1 MSESPEFSLVLNAF
15 REVQA
20 ELGQAPAS
28 GALLFPKISQ
38 ALDAVGRLPRNALL
52 FGIGADGLPLLLS
65 LRDPRPGPILIIG
78 DRHSGKTA
86 LLKAMLWAAERLN
99 PPGSLYFVVLSRSPG
114 EWERFLRSAYL
125 AGVWLVGEPET
136 EMLLYELARRAEA
149 RQERAPILF
158 LFDGLEVIQRM
169 ETASQE
175 NLRFLLVH
183 GPAASI
189 WPVVT
194 VNAEQALTLPNWL
207 AYFRTRIYGR
217 ITHPET
223 GEELTPLPG
232 APLTGLYPGFQFC
245 IREKSRWLSFWLPG
259 MAE

>member
-1 MSESPEFSLVLNAF
+1 MLEPPEFSLVLNAF
-15 REVQA
+15 HEVLA
-20 ELGQAPAS
+20 ELGQAPPS
-28 GALLFPKISQ
+28 GALLFPKLSD
-38 ALDAVGRLPRNALL
+38 ALNAVGRLPRNTLL
-52 FGIGADGLPLLLS
+52 FGIGADGLPLLLH

-78 DRHSGKTA
+78 DRRSGKTA
-86 LLKAMLWAAERLN
+86 LLKAMLWASERLN
-99 PPGSLYFVVLSRSPG
+99 PPGSLHFVVFSRSPG
-114 EWERFLRSAYL
+114 EWERFQSTACL
-125 AGVWLVGEPET
+125 AGVWMAGEPEAD
-136 EMLLYELARRAEA
+136 MLLYELARQAEF
-149 RQERAPILF
+149 RQERAPILL
-158 LFDGLEVIQRM
+158 LFDDLEAIRQM
-169 ETASQE
+169 QPASHE

-194 VNAEQALTLPNWL
+194 VNAEQALSLPDWL